1 MSKPL
6 FIEFTAS
13 ERVEI
18 LFRKSRT
25 KWLTQ
30 EELKELIEIRDTIDD
45 KSYSKLADN
54 IIQEQNDK
62 MCGKKHW

>member
-1 MSKPL
+1 MNPL
-6 FIEFTAS
+6 FEPQTPS
-13 ERVEI
+13 ERVET

-25 KWLTQ
+25 SWLTK

-45 KSYSKLADN
+45 KFYSKFADN